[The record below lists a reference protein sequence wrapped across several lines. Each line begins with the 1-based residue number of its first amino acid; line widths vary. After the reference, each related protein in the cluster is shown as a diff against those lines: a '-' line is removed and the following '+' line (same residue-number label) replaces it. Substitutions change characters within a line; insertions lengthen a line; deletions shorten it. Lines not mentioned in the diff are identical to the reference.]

1 MGWKFAGKPA
11 LTGPARRGAKP
22 PVLPVSAIDDMA
34 LPEVLAE
41 LAATQADAMDTDTVN
56 RELSIA
62 PKVIGWWQRQGW
74 IEGDPT
80 VGIERRQAPPDRT
93 RALSENQIVSL

>member
-1 MGWKFAGKPA
+1 MDVRRQTRVDR
-11 LTGPARRGAKP
+11 TGSPRREP
-22 PVLPVSAIDDMA
+22 PVFPVSAFDDMA

-41 LAATQADAMDTDTVN
+41 LTATQADAMDADTVN

-62 PKVIGWWQRQGW
+62 RKAIGWWQRQGW
-74 IEGDPT
+74 IERDPT
-80 VGIERRQAPPDRT
+80 VGIERRPAPPDRT